1 MKYSEFEFFMNH
13 VGLKINNF
21 GSDKGFFVTN
31 RHNDAV
37 AWISKIEMHKISTNW
52 TEFGH
57 LTKEEQEFV
66 IKKCYELACTPL
78 DEREEEK
85 QYRLK
90 FENNLKEI
98 YVLFDESKSE
108 WDYYDNGKFI
118 GNKNRK
124 SIFTESELEHIDE
137 TGFVREEVTE

>member
-1 MKYSEFEFFMNH
+1 MKYSEFKGIVSDMNYD
-13 VGLKINNF
+13 IRET
-21 GSDKGFFVTN
+21 GSDIQVRTEQPSVPVALVSKTSRFMLSTFNAYFEELKEAEKEDLFYLVT
-31 RHNDAV
+31 
-37 AWISKIEMHKISTNW
+37 
-52 TEFGH
+52 
-57 LTKEEQEFV
+57 
-66 IKKCYELACTPL
+66 ELAKTPL
-78 DEREEEK
+78 EEREEEK
-85 QYRLK
+85 RYRLK